1 MTQHHNSLT
10 PHSQPSTPQR
20 HDGWTPQRQA
30 AFLEALA
37 STHSVSAAARQVG
50 MSRQSAYQLR
60 ARLRGEPFDLAWDA
74 AFRTAYDALAEAAME
89 RALNGVEVPHFHKG
103 ELIHLSRRYD
113 ERLTLGLLARRPTV
127 RRREHPSWHPASEY
141 ERDDFPALLHR
152 VAHGP
157 EAWLAQDGA
166 PEPAPADLN
175 VEDLADWRRYR
186 DEN

>member
-1 MTQHHNSLT
+1 
-10 PHSQPSTPQR
+10 
-20 HDGWTPQRQA
+20 
-30 AFLEALA
+30 
-37 STHSVSAAARQVG
+37 

-103 ELIHLSRRYD
+103 ELVHCSRRFD
-113 ERLTLGLLARRPTV
+113 ERLTVALLAMRPTV
-127 RRREHPSWHPASEY
+127 RRPVHPSWHPASEY
-141 ERDDFPALLHR
+141 DRGDFPALLHR

-157 EAWLAQDGA
+157 DTWLAEDSAA
-166 PEPAPADLN
+166 PEPMFAEPSPPAIAPPQPEA
-175 VEDLADWRRYR
+175 VEAGSAMAEAQPPSSEPNIQDLADWRRYR